1 MTLRPLAV
9 VIDGRLESGLEVEI
23 DATGEVHEMRALEGD
38 PEDYVLSPA
47 FVNAHSHLEYRGLQG
62 QLSARGYFDWIKAI
76 TLAKQGQSL
85 AQVREDCLVAAY
97 ENRLTGVA
105 WVAEHSDR
113 PFSGE
118 AMSHH
123 GLDGIIFQEVITFAE
138 AASLGDKLAQVAENM
153 RQSTRQFDGEVH
165 INPHAPWTVDEAT
178 LRAIAEASGRI
189 SIHVAESVHE
199 NDYFEKDK
207 GPIAQACR
215 EAGVTRT
222 LGLRVVSYLA
232 GLGYLR
238 QGVQFVHC
246 CDVDGDEI
254 EQLAS
259 AGVGVAHCPRS
270 NEALDCPRMP
280 LREMLDAGV
289 LVGLGLD
296 SAASSGPIDM
306 FAEMRSALEV
316 AQKRGAEV
324 TPEEVWRMATTM
336 GAESLGVYSWEIGE
350 GSLVPL
356 IKIHVSDASSTGGLI
371 GTASPRSVE
380 WVTPTVH
387 N

>member
-1 MTLRPLAV
+1 MTLRPHAV

-23 DATGEVHEMRALEGD
+23 DATGEIQEVRPLSGD
-38 PEDYVLSPA
+38 TEDYVLSPA

-62 QLSARGYFDWIKAI
+62 QIGARGYIEWIKAI
-76 TLAKQGQSL
+76 TLAKHGQSP
-85 AQVREDCLVAAY
+85 AQVRDDCLVAAY

-105 WVAEHSDR
+105 YIAEHSDR

-118 AMSHH
+118 AMAHH
-123 GLDGIIFQEVITFAE
+123 GLEGVIFQEVITFAE
-138 AASLGDKLAQVAENM
+138 DSSIADTLAQVAENM
-153 RQSTRQFDGEVH
+153 RQNARQFDGEVH
-165 INPHAPWTVDEAT
+165 INPHTPWTVDEAT
-178 LRAIAEASGRI
+178 LRSIAEAGGRL
-189 SIHVAESVHE
+189 SIHVAESIHE

-215 EAGVTRT
+215 DAGASRT
-222 LGLRVVSYLA
+222 LGLRVVPYLA

-238 QGVQFVHC
+238 SGVQFVHC
-246 CDVDGDEI
+246 CDVDGDEV
-254 EQLAS
+254 EQMA
-259 AGVGVAHCPRS
+259 AVGVVVAHCPRS

-306 FAEMRSALEV
+306 FAEMRMALDV
-316 AQKRGAEV
+316 AQKRGADV

-336 GAESLGVYSWEIGE
+336 GAESLGVHGWEIGE
-350 GSLVPL
+350 GTTVPL
-356 IKIHVSDASSTGGLI
+356 IKIHVSHIDSAGDLVAS
-371 GTASPRSVE
+371 ASPRSVE

>member
-1 MTLRPLAV
+1 MTLRPHAV
-9 VIDGRLESGLEVEI
+9 LIDGRLESGVEVEI
-23 DATGEVHEMRALEGD
+23 DAAGEVHEVRALDGD
-38 PEDYVLSPA
+38 AEDYVLSPA

-76 TLAKQGQSL
+76 TAAKLGQSP

-97 ENRLTGVA
+97 ENRLSGVA
-105 WVAEHSDR
+105 YVAEHSDR
-113 PFSGE
+113 PYSGE

-123 GLDGIIFQEVITFAE
+123 GLDGIIFQEIITFGE
-138 AASLGDKLAQVAENM
+138 EQSLGDKLAQVAENM
-153 RQSTRQFDGEVH
+153 RQNARHFDGDVH

-178 LRAIAEASGRI
+178 LRSIAEAGGRI

-199 NDYFEKDK
+199 NDYLEKDK

-215 EAGVTRT
+215 KAGVTRT
-222 LGLRVVSYLA
+222 LGLRTVPYLA

-246 CDVDGDEI
+246 CDVEDAEI
-254 EQLAS
+254 DQIAT
-259 AGVGVAHCPRS
+259 AGVAVAHCPRS
-270 NEALDCPRMP
+270 NEALDCPRMR

-306 FAEMRSALEV
+306 FAEMRMALEV

-336 GAESLGVYSWEIGE
+336 GAESLGLHGWEIGE
-350 GSLVPL
+350 GRFVPML
-356 IKIHVSDASSTGGLI
+356 KIHVSDAQSTGDLI
-371 GTASPRSVE
+371 ATASPRSVE

>member
-1 MTLRPLAV
+1 MTLRPHAV
-9 VIDGRLESGLEVEI
+9 LIDGRLESGLEVEI
-23 DATGEVHEMRALEGD
+23 DAAGEVHEVRALEGD
-38 PEDYVLSPA
+38 PEEYVLSPA

-62 QLSARGYFDWIKAI
+62 QLTARGYYDWIQAI
-76 TLAKQGQSL
+76 TSAKLAQTP

-97 ENRLTGVA
+97 ENQLSGVA
-105 WVAEHSDR
+105 YIAEHSDR
-113 PFSGE
+113 PYSGE

-123 GLDGIIFQEVITFAE
+123 GLDGIIFQEVITFGKE
-138 AASLGDKLAQVAENM
+138 SVLGDRLGEVAENM
-153 RQSTRQFDGEVH
+153 RQNARHFDGDVH

-178 LRAIAEASGRI
+178 LRSIAEAGGRI

-215 EAGVTRT
+215 KAGVTRT
-222 LGLRVVSYLA
+222 LGLRVVPYLA

-246 CDVDGDEI
+246 CDVEDGEI
-254 EQLAS
+254 DQIAT
-259 AGVGVAHCPRS
+259 AGVAVAHCPRS

-306 FAEMRSALEV
+306 FAEMRMALEV

-336 GAESLGVYSWEIGE
+336 GAESLGLHGWEIGE
-350 GSLVPL
+350 GRFVPML
-356 IKIHVSDASSTGGLI
+356 KIHVSDAQSTGDLI
-371 GTASPRSVE
+371 ATASPRSVE